1 MECTCLRSQLDRLA
15 KPDLSQGRWID
26 ARRGDWQRFAMSK
39 RLTKGAH
46 LLDAPTIRRVVKSGQ
61 MGIYHLGYF
70 QPGDGLDIRV
80 LRVGR
85 SDGDLQARLLQHAQS
100 QLGAWD
106 ARGCS
111 YFFFDYVDSVQE
123 AFIGE
128 CELYHGNG
136 NPPRNND
143 PKQHPLQPQ
152 GVARKVL
159 CPERNCPHS
168 KP

>member
-70 QPGDGLDIRV
+70 QILVEVDEVELDREIVGPPV
-80 LRVGR
+80 LR
-85 SDGDLQARLLQHAQS
+85 DGQMGHVTDPDLPE
-100 QLGAWD
+100 
-106 ARGCS
+106 
-111 YFFFDYVDSVQE
+111 DSSP
-123 AFIGE
+123 F
-128 CELYHGNG
+128 
-136 NPPRNND
+136 
-143 PKQHPLQPQ
+143 
-152 GVARKVL
+152 
-159 CPERNCPHS
+159 
-168 KP
+168 